1 MGQLVFE
8 SPDKPPV
15 IIRGI
20 RCAAHTLQLAV
31 EDAITSCPDTNL
43 IIGKA
48 RDVAKHLRT
57 PNVMYI
63 LRAQKAPCPILD
75 TETRW
80 QSKFDMLARLL
91 ELKAFCQSLQSNDS
105 KLLLSAGEWDAISSI
120 VEILRPAKVTT
131 VKLQSEQLTAGEHV

>member
-1 MGQLVFE
+1 
-8 SPDKPPV
+8 V
-15 IIRGI
+15 IVRGI

-31 EDAITSCPDTNL
+31 EDALTCCPDINL

-80 QSKFDMLARLL
+80 MSKFDMLERLL
-91 ELKAFCQSLQSNDS
+91 ELKNFCQSLQSNDS
-105 KLLLSAGEWDAISSI
+105 KLLLSDCEWDSISAA

-131 VKLQSEQLTAGEHV
+131 LQLQSDQLTAGVQTF